1 MISVIAIN
9 SASDNRKITAMLKKE
24 KIRNKTEC
32 TGLEEKTTKKLD
44 KIVTVEKI

>member
-1 MISVIAIN
+1 
-9 SASDNRKITAMLKKE
+9 MLKKE